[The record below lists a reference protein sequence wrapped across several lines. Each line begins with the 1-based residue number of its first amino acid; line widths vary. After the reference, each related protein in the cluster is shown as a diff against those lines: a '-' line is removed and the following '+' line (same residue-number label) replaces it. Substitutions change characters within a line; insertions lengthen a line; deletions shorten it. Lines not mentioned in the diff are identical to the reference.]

1 MGLLTI
7 SLFAADAQPGK
18 TTLKVGDTAP
28 TLLCRPRLASR
39 RNFPTYANRNSG
51 IDLLSCR
58 FYTCC
63 TKEMTS
69 FASDIEKFRGANAE
83 VLPTSTDNSPT
94 LKRRAEELKA
104 SYIMLTDFQRNVS
117 AQYGVLIPIVDW
129 RTGPPLSLIR
139 MGESSTLTRGRLP
152 STSVAPRDRAIVS
165 RRASSRRKARPV
177 YGICMPHLHRCRF
190 PGPVHQERGFSRS
203 GSSGLMRF

>member
-1 MGLLTI
+1 MKLDPCRLWVCLPFRSLRPTRSPARQHSRSAIQLRLYSAGHDWQAGETFRLLRTETVV
-7 SLFAADAQPGK
+7 LTFFPAAF
-18 TTLKVGDTAP
+18 TT
-28 TLLCRPRLASR
+28 R
-39 RNFPTYANRNSG
+39 
-51 IDLLSCR
+51 
-58 FYTCC
+58 C

-104 SYIMLTDFQRNVS
+104 SYIMLSDFQRNVS

-152 STSVAPRDRAIVS
+152 STSVAPRDRAIV
-165 RRASSRRKARPV
+165 
-177 YGICMPHLHRCRF
+177 
-190 PGPVHQERGFSRS
+190 
-203 GSSGLMRF
+203 